1 MRNVKKIPEDTKAR
15 VDNYPKLSQSQGMK
29 EKQLTIT
36 SKDITQKQWSN
47 LILELNLIKKAWSSY
62 ATLELQGTGVR
73 KIIAHGTRN
82 FDSKV
87 LEDDD

>member
-1 MRNVKKIPEDTKAR
+1 
-15 VDNYPKLSQSQGMK
+15 MK

-36 SKDITQKQWSN
+36 SSNITQKQWSN
-47 LILELNLIKKAWSSY
+47 LILELNLIKKSWANY

-82 FDSKV
+82 FDSKI
-87 LEDDD
+87 LEDD

>member
-1 MRNVKKIPEDTKAR
+1 
-15 VDNYPKLSQSQGMK
+15 MK

-47 LILELNLIKKAWSSY
+47 LVLELNLIKKAWSSY
-62 ATLELQGTGVR
+62 ATIQLQGAGVK

-82 FDSKV
+82 FDSKIIE
-87 LEDDD
+87 ED

>member
-1 MRNVKKIPEDTKAR
+1 
-15 VDNYPKLSQSQGMK
+15 MK

-47 LILELNLIKKAWSSY
+47 LILELNLIKKSWASY
-62 ATLELQGTGVR
+62 ATLDLQGTGVR

-82 FDSKV
+82 FDSRV
-87 LEDDD
+87 LEDD